1 VDRALIEVVAGDEAQ
16 QALVECFVRFA
27 ETASMARER
36 SANRTSRRPPNEPAQ
51 LSRCSLRSFSPHS
64 SLPASPWNDSAPENA
79 RSRAIPERLGF
90 TQEGTLRQ
98 VERVGD
104 RDLDNVV
111 YAMLAEDWKG

>member
-1 VDRALIEVVAGDEAQ
+1 MLRSLRRDRLDGARAVGQ
-16 QALVECFVRFA
+16 QDVPR
-27 ETASMARER
+27 TA
-36 SANRTSRRPPNEPAQ
+36 NEPAQ

>member
-1 VDRALIEVVAGDEAQ
+1 MGVIVWLGAAPEAAGDTAKRWSGPAADSLKESQLGATHGAFTSHRTSPTSQ
-16 QALVECFVRFA
+16 I
-27 ETASMARER
+27 ETASLEATVRVEIR
-36 SANRTSRRPPNEPAQ
+36 AAQ
-51 LSRCSLRSFSPHS
+51 
-64 SLPASPWNDSAPENA
+64 ENA

-104 RDLDNVV
+104 RYLDNVV

>member
-1 VDRALIEVVAGDEAQ
+1 MSATGRPFSDGAGHIPDNA
-16 QALVECFVRFA
+16 
-27 ETASMARER
+27 
-36 SANRTSRRPPNEPAQ
+36 RPPRSNGASP
-51 LSRCSLRSFSPHS
+51 RCSVSVHRQLFPYEPRRSFC
-64 SLPASPWNDSAPENA
+64 LEATVRVEIRAAPENA

-104 RDLDNVV
+104 RYLDNVV